1 MSEKFTAETLIQ
13 DAMDSDPRVA
23 NLLSELGWKCF
34 DCVAA
39 EVETFRLGAFYHRK
53 DLDEL
58 LRALNQ
64 LGKSE

>member
-1 MSEKFTAETLIQ
+1 MSGKFTPDTLIQ
-13 DAMDSDPRVA
+13 DALDSDPRVA
-23 NLLSELGWKCF
+23 KLLSELGWKCF

-39 EVETFRLGAFYHRK
+39 EIETFRLGAFYHRK

-64 LGKSE
+64 LGESE